1 MVKIQLSVGFV
12 EHFRAFD
19 FFFELKELF
28 CNYFTNLAVTLKNIQ
43 LMGQFFQE
51 NEKSACGV
59 GFVASRKGVYDHRIL
74 QQALHALKCEEH
86 RGACAADRITG
97 DGAGIMTD
105 IPFDLL
111 GYKKGEVA
119 VASLFLPTDAEKQR
133 IALKT
138 FEESFALM
146 GLEVIQYRDVP
157 INLSVLGQ
165 QARESMPDMRHA
177 IIARPKHCRTDYSF
191 DKLLYQA
198 KQFNR
203 IRQRDAQDMP
213 EFFFTSLSANTI
225 IYKGLLRAEDLDK
238 FYLDL
243 QNPAFKTRFAIFHR
257 RFSTNT
263 ISTWDKAQPF
273 RFISHNGEINTIQ
286 GNRSW
291 AFSREKA
298 LGLKKN
304 ELLNHYRMSDSGSLN
319 EMVEALAFRSSIRY
333 IEDILAIMIP
343 PAQNDKDFYRFWS
356 RAMEPWDGP
365 ALVIF
370 GTGTKVGAR
379 LDRNGFRP
387 CRWAMTEDYFYLSSE
402 AGSFNIEESEILR
415 KGTLNAGT
423 GVTMNLLTGHISFT
437 DPADAR
443 ENIGAHFDARLLPMQ
458 SLRLDNEEL
467 LLNKKYLFTY
477 TEEDISRILIP
488 MMSTGKEPIGSMG
501 DTARLAIFSEEP
513 RSFFDYFYQAFAQVT
528 NPPLDYLREKNVTD
542 IVNYLGKKPNIFAQ
556 KELIPPPPAYELKS
570 PVLSLGEMAFIR
582 ELKKPSDKI
591 YRPLAAEF
599 DITFPRKHGAIGLQ
613 RRLDELGKAVV
624 ETVNSSEVSVII
636 LSDRKASYEQ
646 APIPSLLALRAV
658 IVALTDAG
666 LRLEAS
672 IVVDSGEVRTTH
684 HVACLIGFGAT
695 AVCPYLA
702 LQLARYETAHKMSK
716 VELSPDEKERNVIK
730 ALNEGLLKVM
740 SKMGISVLRSYQ
752 SSKLFSIVGLH
763 KEVVQRYF
771 PRVHNVLGGLTISNI
786 ADEIIRKLDIA
797 RKCEEKQELVN
808 NYLFR
813 EDTIGNQGEKH
824 YMTFAR
830 SKIIHQLVRSTGKGL
845 DNMELYDEY
854 LRLGVQSAPVS
865 VRHLFTL
872 KKSPTPTPMEQVE
885 ARSAIMRRFGSGA
898 MSFGAISAEAQRDI
912 ILAMREIGGRSNSGE
927 GGENPYYFTEGIT
940 ASTKQ
945 VASARFGVTA
955 LYLVSGNELQI
966 KIAQGA
972 KPGEGG
978 QLMSVKVNAD
988 IARARFSNP
997 HVDLISPPPLH
1008 DIYSIEDLKQLIY
1021 ELKQICPEA
1030 KVNVKLVAGANIGT
1044 IAVGVAKAGAD
1055 IIDVVG
1061 GDGGTGAASLSSM
1074 KHAGLPWE
1082 FGLVEVHQA
1091 LLQNNLRKYVKLRT
1105 DGGLSTGEDIVM
1117 AAIMGAEEFNFGKL
1131 LLVAE
1136 GCVMARICEKNTC
1149 PAGIT
1154 THDPVYKAKYK
1165 GHKDHIVKLMEYLAE
1180 DVRRK
1185 LSHLGVRSID
1195 EIIGR
1200 TDLLEINPLAK
1211 DLINRRNLDLSFVL
1225 GRPMPGRQTEPNPF
1239 FEGVSPLNARIVEDT
1254 RVAIAEN
1261 KSAEFSYTIRA
1272 TDRAVLAT
1280 VAGEIARKENRYRQ
1294 MFYKDKSLY
1303 PYTKT
1308 LKFTFTGSAGQ
1319 GFAVFMTD
1327 GMEVKLYGEANDS
1340 VAKSMS
1346 GGKLVITP
1354 QKNVRFQ
1361 PEENVII
1368 GNCALYG
1375 ATGGVLYVHGIAGD
1389 RFAVR
1394 NSGAY
1399 AVVEGVGL
1407 HACEYMTRGKV
1418 VILGEFDQNLGSG
1431 MTGGEVYLYKPQ
1443 RLDYINREYLTE
1455 VAPQAE
1461 DWEELFNLLQ
1471 DYLID
1476 TGSKTVA
1483 YIIQNWE
1490 VARYDFV
1497 RLVPVNTI
1505 KKKKPVMVSA
1515 NSVKV

>member
-1 MVKIQLSVGFV
+1 
-12 EHFRAFD
+12 
-19 FFFELKELF
+19 
-28 CNYFTNLAVTLKNIQ
+28 
-43 LMGQFFQE
+43 MGQFFQE

-59 GFVASRKGVYDHRIL
+59 GFVASRQGVYDHRIL
-74 QQALHALKCEEH
+74 QQALYALKCEEH
-86 RGACAADRITG
+86 RGGCAADRITG

-111 GYKKGEVA
+111 GYKRGEVA

-138 FEESFALM
+138 FEESFSLM
-146 GLEVIQYRDVP
+146 GLEVIEYRDVP
-157 INLSVLGQ
+157 INPDVLGP
-165 QARESMPDMRHA
+165 QARASMPDMRHA

-203 IRQRDAQDMP
+203 IRQKDAQEVP

-225 IYKGLLRAEDLDK
+225 VYKGLIRAEDLGR

-243 QNPAFKTRFAIFHR
+243 QNPAFKTRFGIFHR

-263 ISTWDKAQPF
+263 VSTWDKAQPF

-298 LGLKKN
+298 LGLKKD
-304 ELLNHYRMSDSGSLN
+304 ELLNHYKVSDSGSLN

-343 PAQNDKDFYRFWS
+343 PAKADKDFYRFWS

-365 ALVIF
+365 ALITF
-370 GTGTKVGAR
+370 GTGNKVGAR

-402 AGSFNIEESEILR
+402 AGSFDLDEADILQ

-423 GVTMNLLTGHISFT
+423 GVTMNLITGEINFC
-437 DPADAR
+437 DPSDSR
-443 ENIGAHFDARLLPMQ
+443 ENIGAHFDARLLPMEN
-458 SLRLDNEEL
+458 LGTEAEVPLLD
-467 LLNKKYLFTY
+467 KKYLFAY
-477 TEEDISRILIP
+477 TEEDIARILIP

-501 DTARLAIFSEEP
+501 DTARINIFSEEP
-513 RSFFDYFYQAFAQVT
+513 RSFFDYFYQTFAQVT

-542 IVNYLGKKPNIFAQ
+542 MINYLGKKPNIFAQ
-556 KELIPPPPAYELKS
+556 KELIPPPPAFELKS
-570 PVLSLGEMAFIR
+570 PVLSLGEMAFVR
-582 ELKKPSDKI
+582 ELKNSRDGV
-591 YRPLAAEF
+591 YRPVAAEF
-599 DITFPRKHGAIGLQ
+599 DITFKRKNGAVGMQ
-613 RRLDELGKAVV
+613 RKLDELGKAVV
-624 ETVNSSEVSVII
+624 DAVNGGEISVVI
-636 LSDRKASYEQ
+636 LSDRNADYDNP
-646 APIPSLLALRAV
+646 PIPSLLALRAV

-672 IVVDSGEVRTTH
+672 IVVDSGEIKTTH
-684 HVACLIGFGAT
+684 HVACLIGFGAV

-702 LQLARYETAHKMSK
+702 LQLARFETAHKIGK
-716 VELSPDEKERNVIK
+716 VELSADEKEQNILK
-730 ALNEGLLKVM
+730 ALKEGLLKIM

-752 SSKLFSIVGLH
+752 SAKLFSIVGLN
-763 KEVVQRYF
+763 KEVTSRYF
-771 PRVHNVLGGLTISNI
+771 PHVHNVLGGLTVSGI
-786 ADEIIRKLDIA
+786 ADEVLTKLEICRKY
-797 RKCEEKQELVN
+797 EEKQQLVN
-808 NYLFR
+808 NFLYR
-813 EDTIGNQGEKH
+813 EDTIGTQGEKH
-824 YMTFAR
+824 SMTFAR
-830 SKIIHQLVRSTGKGL
+830 SKIIHQLVRDTGKEL
-845 DNMELYDEY
+845 NNMELYDEY
-854 LRLGVQSAPVS
+854 LKMGIRQAPVN
-865 VRHLFTL
+865 VRHLFAL
-872 KKSPTPTPMEQVE
+872 KKSPTPLPLEQVE
-885 ARSAIMRRFGSGA
+885 PRSNILRRFGSGA

-912 ILAMREIGGRSNSGE
+912 ILAMQEIGGRSNSGE

-940 ASTKQ
+940 ATTKQ

-955 LYLVSGNELQI
+955 LYLVSGSELQI
-966 KIAQGA
+966 KVAQGA

-978 QLMSVKVNAD
+978 QLMSIKVNAD
-988 IARARFSNP
+988 IARARYSNP
-997 HVDLISPPPLH
+997 GVDLISPPPLH

-1021 ELKQICPEA
+1021 ELKQISPEA

-1055 IIDVVG
+1055 VIDVVG

-1082 FGLVEVHQA
+1082 FGLVEVHRA
-1091 LLQNNLRKYVKLRT
+1091 LLQNGLRQHVRLRT

-1117 AAIMGAEEFNFGKL
+1117 AAIMGAEEYNFGKL

-1165 GHKDHIVKLMEYLAE
+1165 GSKDHIVKMLEYIAE

-1185 LSHLGVRSID
+1185 LAFMGFTSLN

-1200 TDLLEINPLAK
+1200 TDLLDINPAAR

-1225 GRPMPGRQTEPNPF
+1225 GQPMPGYQTEPNPF
-1239 FEGVSPLNARIVEDT
+1239 FEGVSLLNAQIVEDT
-1254 RVAIAEN
+1254 RAAIAEN
-1261 KSAEFSYTIRA
+1261 RHAEFSYDIYA

-1303 PYTKT
+1303 PFTKS
-1308 LKFTFTGSAGQ
+1308 LKFTFKGSAGQ
-1319 GFAVFMTD
+1319 GFGVFMTD

-1354 QKNVRFQ
+1354 QKHVRFR

-1418 VILGEFDQNLGSG
+1418 VILGDFDENLGSG
-1431 MTGGEVYLYKPQ
+1431 MTGGEIYLYKP
-1443 RLDYINREYLTE
+1443 RRKDFINREYLTE
-1455 VAPQAE
+1455 ATPLPDDFAE
-1461 DWEELFNLLQ
+1461 LHELLQ
-1471 DYLID
+1471 DYLIN
-1476 TGSKTVA
+1476 TGSRTVEK
-1483 YIIQNWE
+1483 ILQNWE
-1490 VARYDFV
+1490 HTKHDFM
-1497 RLVPVNTI
+1497 RLVPLNTL
-1505 KKKKPVMVSA
+1505 KKKKTATATTTSA
-1515 NSVKV
+1515 TEVGV